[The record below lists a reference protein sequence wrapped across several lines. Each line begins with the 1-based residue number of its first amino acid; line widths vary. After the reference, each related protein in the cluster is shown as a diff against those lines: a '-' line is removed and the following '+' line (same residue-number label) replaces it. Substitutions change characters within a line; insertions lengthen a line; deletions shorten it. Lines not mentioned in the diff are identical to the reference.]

1 MCAGKNAYLKKKIL
15 NVVLSAYGWK
25 CQMMVIVLKK
35 ILYKFN
41 KELSAS
47 KIKYNDFT
55 AVCSKTVLMTPI
67 SNIKLCLH
75 KYMLPIFLSLE
86 DSSSLFYVFYT
97 SQLIP
102 IEEGILVFYLP
113 LHFYKYSIKY

>member
-1 MCAGKNAYLKKKIL
+1 
-15 NVVLSAYGWK
+15 
-25 CQMMVIVLKK
+25 MMVIVLKK